1 MRRRMGTTTW
11 RLLVVGLVLL
21 AGLVSRVTFE
31 QLIHPRVPAAAQ
43 SNQYDCASFGSQQSA
58 QAELERDPS
67 DPNDLDPD
75 GNGRACDDYDYSAS
89 TTTQSTT
96 TQSTTTQSSPSPSS
110 TSPSSPS
117 SSSPTPS
124 SPSPSSPSPSSKPTP
139 QGDRNLLDAGGSTK
153 GPAPLMPDGSCPP
166 EFPTKH
172 KNLCY

>member
-1 MRRRMGTTTW
+1 MGTTTL

-21 AGLVSRVTFE
+21 AGLVSRVTYE
-31 QLIHPRVPAAAQ
+31 QLIHPREPAAAQ

-67 DPNDLDPD
+67 DPNDLDSD
-75 GNGRACDDYDYSAS
+75 DNGRACDDYDYSAS
-89 TTTQSTT
+89 TTN
-96 TQSTTTQSSPSPSS
+96 TTTQSSPSPS
-110 TSPSSPS
+110 TASPSNPS
-117 SSSPTPS
+117 PS
-124 SPSPSSPSPSSKPTP
+124 SPSPSSPSPSSKPRP
-139 QGDRNLLDAGGSTK
+139 LGDRNLLNAGGPTN

>member
-21 AGLVSRVTFE
+21 AGLVSRVTYE
-31 QLIHPRVPAAAQ
+31 QLMHPRVPAAAQ
-43 SNQYDCASFGSQQSA
+43 SDQYDCASFGSQQSA

-67 DPNDLDPD
+67 DPNDLDSD

-89 TTTQSTT
+89 TTNNTINSTT
-96 TQSTTTQSSPSPSS
+96 TPSTTTPSSPSPS
-110 TSPSSPS
+110 TI
-117 SSSPTPS
+117 
-124 SPSPSSPSPSSKPTP
+124 SPSSPSPSSKPRA
-139 QGDRNLLDAGGSTK
+139 QGDRNLLNAGGPTN
-153 GPAPLMPDGSCPP
+153 GPAPLMPDGTCPP

>member
-1 MRRRMGTTTW
+1 MRRRMGTTTL

-21 AGLVSRVTFE
+21 AGLVSRVTYE
-31 QLIHPRVPAAAQ
+31 QLIHPRERAAAQ
-43 SNQYDCASFGSQQSA
+43 SNQYNCASFGSQQSA

-67 DPNDLDPD
+67 DPNDLDSD

-89 TTTQSTT
+89 TTNNTISSTT
-96 TQSTTTQSSPSPSS
+96 TQRSPSPST

-117 SSSPTPS
+117 SSSP
-124 SPSPSSPSPSSKPTP
+124 SPSSKPRP
-139 QGDRNLLDAGGSTK
+139 QGDRNLLNAGGPTN
-153 GPAPLMPDGSCPP
+153 GPAPLMPDGTCPP